1 MPLVSQKRNHS
12 VVPETTAGKKMF
24 QRTSLLHAWYAMES
38 VTRAALSAIRI
49 LMQLPVIVVLK
60 NSKIIGLSFFLFLT
74 ISIDLF
80 T

>member
-1 MPLVSQKRNHS
+1 
-12 VVPETTAGKKMF
+12 
-24 QRTSLLHAWYAMES
+24 
-38 VTRAALSAIRI
+38 
-49 LMQLPVIVVLK
+49 VIVVLK